1 MSVDGGEDEERSH
14 RMRNPLE
21 SANLISKCSFS
32 WIYPL
37 LRLGLTRPLRESDLP
52 ALHDLETSSVNRR
65 IIEDLWESEMRTG
78 RRNFGRALFWHYFKT
93 TWIAQ
98 ILMAVNMAARIGQA
112 MALGLLMEQFG
123 RFEHENDSPSHTN
136 TKKEGY
142 LYASLLV
149 LCELIAFPTKH
160 QQFFITYRAGMQ
172 IRVGIV
178 AAIYA
183 KTLRLPSGGG
193 SCISSGHVT
202 NLASNDVE
210 RFLST
215 SVTLIY
221 LVQGPIIA
229 VIILVLGIQTIGP
242 IFSVGYGLLLVLL
255 PLQMYLGRRFAS
267 LRSKVAGSTDDR
279 VGIISQAINGVRVM
293 KMNVSLSYQG
303 RGMQIEGY
311 D

>member
-1 MSVDGGEDEERSH
+1 MSVKGDEDDKESPH
-14 RMRNPLE
+14 RIRNPLE
-21 SANLISKCSFS
+21 SADVLSKCSFS

-37 LRLGLTRPLRESDLP
+37 LKLGLTRPLMESDLP
-52 ALHDLETSSVNRR
+52 ALHDLETSSVNRQ
-65 IIEDLWESEMRTG
+65 IIEELWENEVRTG

-98 ILMAVNMAARIGQA
+98 ILMAFNMAARIGQA

-123 RFEHENDSPSHTN
+123 RFEQGDFGDDSDSPSHTN
-136 TKKEGY
+136 TKKGY

-149 LCELIAFPTKH
+149 LCGLIAFPTKH

-178 AAIYA
+178 AALYA
-183 KTLRLPSGGG
+183 KMLRLPSVGG
-193 SCISSGHVT
+193 SAISSGHVT
-202 NLASNDVE
+202 NLASNDVD

-221 LVQGPIIA
+221 LIQGPIIA
-229 VIILVLGIQTIGP
+229 VIILALGIQTIGP
-242 IFSVGYGLLLVLL
+242 IFAVGYGLLLVLL

-267 LRSKVAGSTDDR
+267 LRSNVAGSTDNR
-279 VGIISQAINGVRVM
+279 VGIISQAVNGVRVM
-293 KMNVSLSYQG
+293 KMNVSLSNHGLQG
-303 RGMQIEGY
+303 M
-311 D
+311 